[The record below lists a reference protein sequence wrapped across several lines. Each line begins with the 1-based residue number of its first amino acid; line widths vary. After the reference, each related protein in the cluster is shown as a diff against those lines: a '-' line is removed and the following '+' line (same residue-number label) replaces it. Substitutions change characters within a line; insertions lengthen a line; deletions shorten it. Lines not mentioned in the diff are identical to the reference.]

1 MSEPV
6 RGTSSTTTT
15 TSGAAGTGSRGSA
28 LPLRVE
34 VARQLS
40 RLRTRWVGVLVVAL
54 PLLLVAA
61 FALGGEDD
69 PADGSASFVDL
80 ATSSAV
86 NFAVFALL
94 AASGFL
100 FVVLVALFAGDTVAA
115 EASWSSLRYLLAAP
129 VGRRRLL
136 AVKAVVAAA
145 SSTLGIAA
153 FIAVCLLVGV
163 VAYGWGPLTS
173 PLGDALGAWEALG
186 RLGLA
191 TAYVVVQLSWVG
203 ALAFWLGTRTDAP
216 LGAVGGAVLANILSA
231 ILASI
236 TALGDLRAWLPT
248 YDAGAWTALLQ
259 PAVVWDDMV
268 RGLATSLILTVV
280 FGVLA
285 VIGFERKD
293 VTS

>member
-1 MSEPV
+1 MSS
-6 RGTSSTTTT
+6 SSTPVVP
-15 TSGAAGTGSRGSA
+15 GRAAGRA

-40 RLRTRWVGVLVVAL
+40 RRRTRWVGVLVVAL
-54 PLLLVAA
+54 PLLLVGA

-69 PADGSASFVDL
+69 GGTSFVDL

-136 AVKAVVAAA
+136 AVKAVVAAV
-145 SSTLGIAA
+145 SSTLGIVA
-153 FIAVCLLVGV
+153 FIAVCLLVGA

-268 RGLATSLILTVV
+268 RGLSTALVLTVV

-285 VIGFERKD
+285 VVGFERKD

>member
-1 MSEPV
+1 MS
-6 RGTSSTTTT
+6 G
-15 TSGAAGTGSRGSA
+15 A

-40 RLRTRWVGVLVVAL
+40 RRRTRWVGVLVVAL
-54 PLLLVAA
+54 PLLLVGA
-61 FALGGEDD
+61 FALGSDD
-69 PADGSASFVDL
+69 GGGTSFVDL

-136 AVKAVVAAA
+136 AVKAVVASA
-145 SSTLGIAA
+145 SATLGIVA
-153 FIAVCLLVGV
+153 FILVCLAVGA

-236 TALGDLRAWLPT
+236 TALGDLRTWLPT

-259 PAVVWDDMV
+259 PGVVWDDMV
-268 RGLATSLILTVV
+268 RGLATSLVLTVV

-285 VIGFERKD
+285 VVGFERKD
-293 VTS
+293 ITS